1 MASQRLTSELL
12 VQATSGGCG
21 WLAEQAAQGRLLAD
35 YVSLRRLA
43 WAHIFGIISGETS
56 EDWVK
61 ALEVGRKRYNG
72 LLEETRRERNV
83 KALDPNVCNPL
94 ARNSDN
100 PFNKMQA
107 NDELLKEIWKDVERT
122 FPEVEMLS
130 SADSRKMLQR
140 LLFHWCRATNPAKA
154 ACDSYR
160 QGMNELAAVMLAA
173 CKWGEY
179 AEGSWETPEAL
190 GLRLCGRQHTEADA
204 FTLFSRLMD
213 MGLRP
218 MFMPTSSSATS
229 PIGGARNSNSVI
241 GELPRSRLGGGS
253 GRDLPPSSA
262 ILARCMFIFDT
273 VVKRSDLALH
283 KHLLKLEIEP
293 QVFLLR
299 WLRLLFCREFSLED
313 TLLLWDG
320 FFADAYKPPSA
331 APSWTYPEPAKGG
344 GEMAWREAAEAS
356 AKMPL
361 VDYVAAA
368 FLRGMRGDL
377 LGLDQTD
384 CLRRLLSAR
393 PPACGVGA
401 LLDSARRLRDRAASM
416 SLASPVV
423 GADAGPF
430 GGSNMAGG
438 AGNFN
443 APPRGQHLLSA
454 AALGAQGLFSAAV
467 QKISEQLPPMEPTL
481 SSGSVLGSTDELR
494 RLLSARPPACGVGA
508 LLDSARRLRDCAAS
522 MSLASPAVGADAG
535 PLGGSNMAAN
545 FGSSLDPFS
554 SRPGQG
560 PLGGPPGSRPLPVAD
575 VGAAGGAGNFN
586 APPRGQHLL
595 SAAALGAQGLF
606 SAAVQKISEQL
617 PPMEPTLSSGSVLGS
632 TEELRRRLVQAEQ
645 ERDTIKRKANEFVT
659 AKRAEWASQVNELK
673 AQLAQRDQQLAE
685 RDARIAELEAHLR
698 QAGEALRS
706 TADVSSVSPAPALV
720 AQAAVDLSNGL
731 LSDSAE
737 DEETPV

>member
-35 YVSLRRLA
+35 YASLRRLA
-43 WAHIFGIISGETS
+43 WAHLFGIISGETS

-72 LLEETRRERNV
+72 LLEDYRRESNV

-218 MFMPTSSSATS
+218 MFMPTSSRATS

-401 LLDSARRLRDRAASM
+401 LLDSARRLRD
-416 SLASPVV
+416 
-423 GADAGPF
+423 
-430 GGSNMAGG
+430 
-438 AGNFN
+438 
-443 APPRGQHLLSA
+443 
-454 AALGAQGLFSAAV
+454 
-467 QKISEQLPPMEPTL
+467 
-481 SSGSVLGSTDELR
+481 
-494 RLLSARPPACGVGA
+494 
-508 LLDSARRLRDCAAS
+508 CAAS

-632 TEELRRRLVQAEQ
+632 TDELRRRLVQAEQ

-698 QAGEALRS
+698 QASEALRS

>member
-35 YVSLRRLA
+35 YASLRRLA

-481 SSGSVLGSTDELR
+481 SSGSVLGST
-494 RLLSARPPACGVGA
+494 
-508 LLDSARRLRDCAAS
+508 
-522 MSLASPAVGADAG
+522 
-535 PLGGSNMAAN
+535 
-545 FGSSLDPFS
+545 
-554 SRPGQG
+554 
-560 PLGGPPGSRPLPVAD
+560 
-575 VGAAGGAGNFN
+575 
-586 APPRGQHLL
+586 
-595 SAAALGAQGLF
+595 
-606 SAAVQKISEQL
+606 
-617 PPMEPTLSSGSVLGS
+617 
-632 TEELRRRLVQAEQ
+632 EELRRRLVQAEQ

-673 AQLAQRDQQLAE
+673 VQLAQRDQQLAE

-706 TADVSSVSPAPALV
+706 TADVSSVSPAPALA